1 VELKKGRGEAT
12 KLALDPLPEERAEP
26 IAYMVQAA
34 RSGKAPE
41 NIVALDINVDAVE
54 ILEAARQSL
63 KTGQAVRL
71 PLKAR

>member
-1 VELKKGRGEAT
+1 
-12 KLALDPLPEERAEP
+12 
-26 IAYMVQAA
+26 MVQAA
-34 RSGKAPE
+34 RAGKPLE